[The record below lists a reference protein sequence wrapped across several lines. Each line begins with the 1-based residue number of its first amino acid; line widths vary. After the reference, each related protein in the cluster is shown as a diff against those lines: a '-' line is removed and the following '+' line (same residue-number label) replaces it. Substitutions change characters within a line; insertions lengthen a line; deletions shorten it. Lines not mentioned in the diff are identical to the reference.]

1 MKPRNP
7 IAMRNHPRRSSNW
20 KRFLPRIARV
30 ALSLR
35 GALASPYGDDAA
47 PSLMATNR
55 TNCVRAIFY
64 SRVGRRRRLRQKN
77 ARNTCTARK
86 CRCDIRGDSRDSR
99 TKTGE
104 TKSTNTLQV
113 RMHFDSMAI
122 AAHCQ
127 KLSDFAAMRGDVL
140 TSLVVRVIKETQ
152 VEAPRRSLPRPTL
165 ASSRELRLFG
175 NQKRGRF
182 LKTRPRFSFV
192 AMLACRF
199 TVQWTGCKS
208 LRR

>member
-1 MKPRNP
+1 MEWVLRRACDDVRSGTWQRP
-7 IAMRNHPRRSSNW
+7 IRTS
-20 KRFLPRIARV
+20 FFGPRIARI

-35 GALASPYGDDAA
+35 GALFATKQSSIRELEIAS
-47 PSLMATNR
+47 
-55 TNCVRAIFY
+55 
-64 SRVGRRRRLRQKN
+64 QKN
-77 ARNTCTARK
+77 ARN
-86 CRCDIRGDSRDSR
+86 DIRGDSRDSR

-127 KLSDFAAMRGDVL
+127 KLSDFAAMRGEVL